1 MTNQQQHGVEIVYQK
16 KKGVSN
22 DQTYVPNNSNHKAT
36 TTWEFGSKY

>member
-1 MTNQQQHGVEIVYQK
+1 MVWKLFTK

-22 DQTYVPNNSNHKAT
+22 DQTYISNNSNHKAT